1 MATSK
6 IEKYQ
11 MAWNAGRNE
20 GMLVLLM
27 EDGHTVNQ
35 PIDSAEEGMFL
46 VDLLRNEEP
55 VFYDAAS
62 DVILTGFE
70 PVGEGEH
77 AAMEEAEA

>member
-11 MAWNAGRNE
+11 MAWNAGKNE
-20 GMLVLLM
+20 GVLILLM

-35 PIDSAEEGMFL
+35 HIDSAAEGMFL
-46 VDLLRNEEP
+46 VDLLRNEDP
-55 VFYDAAS
+55 VFYDATS

-70 PVGEGEH
+70 PVGEGEY
-77 AAMEEAEA
+77 AAAEAATA